1 MKPTTIASL
10 QKCKQDKKRFATI
23 TAYDYS
29 FAKLFADE
37 GINVMLV
44 GDSLGMTVQ
53 GHDSTLP
60 VTVADIAYHTAAVRR
75 GAPNCLLLADLPFMA
90 YATPEQAFENAAT
103 VMRAGANM
111 VKIEGGEWLVET
123 VQMLTERAVPVCGH
137 LGLTPQ
143 SVNIFGGYK
152 VQGRGDEAGD
162 RLLSD
167 ALALEAAGAQLL
179 VLECVPVE
187 LAKRITEAL
196 AIPVIGIGA
205 GNVTD
210 GQILV
215 MHDAFGITGGHI
227 PKFAKNFLAETGDIR
242 AAVRQYMAEVES
254 GVYPGEEHSFPLR
267 SDVVLIIETLPLL
280 RQQIRRLRMEGKRV
294 ALVPTMGNLHD
305 GHMKLVDEAKARA
318 DVVVVSIFVNPMQ
331 FDRPEDLARYP
342 RTLQEDCE
350 KLNKRKVDLVFAP
363 SVKEIYPNGTET
375 HTYVDVPGLSTM
387 LEGASRPGH
396 FRGVSTIVSKLFN
409 LVQPDIACFGEK
421 DFQQL
426 ALIRKMVADMGFDIE
441 IVGVP
446 IMRAKDGL
454 ALSSRNGYLTAEQ
467 RKIAPGLYK
476 VLSSIADKLQAGER
490 DLDEIIAIAGQELNE
505 KGFRSD
511 DIQIRDADTLLEIS
525 ENSKRAV
532 ILVAAWLGDARLIDN
547 KLVELA

>member
-1 MKPTTIASL
+1 M
-10 QKCKQDKKRFATI
+10 
-23 TAYDYS
+23 
-29 FAKLFADE
+29 
-37 GINVMLV
+37 
-44 GDSLGMTVQ
+44 
-53 GHDSTLP
+53 
-60 VTVADIAYHTAAVRR
+60 
-75 GAPNCLLLADLPFMA
+75 
-90 YATPEQAFENAAT
+90 
-103 VMRAGANM
+103 
-111 VKIEGGEWLVET
+111 
-123 VQMLTERAVPVCGH
+123 
-137 LGLTPQ
+137 
-143 SVNIFGGYK
+143 
-152 VQGRGDEAGD
+152 
-162 RLLSD
+162 
-167 ALALEAAGAQLL
+167 
-179 VLECVPVE
+179 
-187 LAKRITEAL
+187 
-196 AIPVIGIGA
+196 
-205 GNVTD
+205 
-210 GQILV
+210 
-215 MHDAFGITGGHI
+215 
-227 PKFAKNFLAETGDIR
+227 
-242 AAVRQYMAEVES
+242 
-254 GVYPGEEHSFPLR
+254 
-267 SDVVLIIETLPLL
+267 LIIETLPLL

-396 FRGVSTIVSKLFN
+396 FRGVSSIVSKLFN

-490 DLDEIIAIAGQELNE
+490 DLDEIITIAGQELNE
-505 KGFRSD
+505 KGFRAD
-511 DIQIRDADTLLEIS
+511 DIQIRDADTLLEVS
-525 ENSKRAV
+525 ETSKRAV

-547 KLVELA
+547 KMVELA

>member
-1 MKPTTIASL
+1 M
-10 QKCKQDKKRFATI
+10 
-23 TAYDYS
+23 
-29 FAKLFADE
+29 
-37 GINVMLV
+37 
-44 GDSLGMTVQ
+44 
-53 GHDSTLP
+53 
-60 VTVADIAYHTAAVRR
+60 
-75 GAPNCLLLADLPFMA
+75 
-90 YATPEQAFENAAT
+90 
-103 VMRAGANM
+103 
-111 VKIEGGEWLVET
+111 
-123 VQMLTERAVPVCGH
+123 
-137 LGLTPQ
+137 
-143 SVNIFGGYK
+143 
-152 VQGRGDEAGD
+152 
-162 RLLSD
+162 
-167 ALALEAAGAQLL
+167 
-179 VLECVPVE
+179 
-187 LAKRITEAL
+187 
-196 AIPVIGIGA
+196 
-205 GNVTD
+205 
-210 GQILV
+210 
-215 MHDAFGITGGHI
+215 
-227 PKFAKNFLAETGDIR
+227 
-242 AAVRQYMAEVES
+242 
-254 GVYPGEEHSFPLR
+254 
-267 SDVVLIIETLPLL
+267 LIIETLPLL

-331 FDRPEDLARYP
+331 FDRLEDLARYP

-511 DIQIRDADTLLEIS
+511 DIQIRDADTLLEVS

>member
-1 MKPTTIASL
+1 M
-10 QKCKQDKKRFATI
+10 
-23 TAYDYS
+23 
-29 FAKLFADE
+29 
-37 GINVMLV
+37 
-44 GDSLGMTVQ
+44 
-53 GHDSTLP
+53 
-60 VTVADIAYHTAAVRR
+60 
-75 GAPNCLLLADLPFMA
+75 
-90 YATPEQAFENAAT
+90 
-103 VMRAGANM
+103 
-111 VKIEGGEWLVET
+111 
-123 VQMLTERAVPVCGH
+123 
-137 LGLTPQ
+137 
-143 SVNIFGGYK
+143 
-152 VQGRGDEAGD
+152 
-162 RLLSD
+162 
-167 ALALEAAGAQLL
+167 
-179 VLECVPVE
+179 
-187 LAKRITEAL
+187 
-196 AIPVIGIGA
+196 
-205 GNVTD
+205 
-210 GQILV
+210 
-215 MHDAFGITGGHI
+215 
-227 PKFAKNFLAETGDIR
+227 
-242 AAVRQYMAEVES
+242 
-254 GVYPGEEHSFPLR
+254 
-267 SDVVLIIETLPLL
+267 LIIETLPLL

-305 GHMKLVDEAKARA
+305 GHMRLVDEAKARA

-490 DLDEIIAIAGQELNE
+490 DLDEIITIAGQELNE
-505 KGFRSD
+505 KGFRAD
-511 DIQIRDADTLLEIS
+511 DIQIRDADTLLEVS
-525 ENSKRAV
+525 ETSKRAV

-547 KLVELA
+547 KMVELA

>member
-1 MKPTTIASL
+1 M
-10 QKCKQDKKRFATI
+10 
-23 TAYDYS
+23 
-29 FAKLFADE
+29 
-37 GINVMLV
+37 
-44 GDSLGMTVQ
+44 
-53 GHDSTLP
+53 
-60 VTVADIAYHTAAVRR
+60 
-75 GAPNCLLLADLPFMA
+75 
-90 YATPEQAFENAAT
+90 
-103 VMRAGANM
+103 
-111 VKIEGGEWLVET
+111 
-123 VQMLTERAVPVCGH
+123 
-137 LGLTPQ
+137 
-143 SVNIFGGYK
+143 
-152 VQGRGDEAGD
+152 
-162 RLLSD
+162 
-167 ALALEAAGAQLL
+167 
-179 VLECVPVE
+179 
-187 LAKRITEAL
+187 
-196 AIPVIGIGA
+196 
-205 GNVTD
+205 
-210 GQILV
+210 
-215 MHDAFGITGGHI
+215 
-227 PKFAKNFLAETGDIR
+227 
-242 AAVRQYMAEVES
+242 
-254 GVYPGEEHSFPLR
+254 
-267 SDVVLIIETLPLL
+267 LIIETLPLL

-426 ALIRKMVADMGFDIE
+426 ALIRKMVADMGFNIE
-441 IVGVP
+441 IVDVP

-505 KGFRSD
+505 KGFRAD
-511 DIQIRDADTLLEIS
+511 DIQIRDADTLLEVS

-547 KLVELA
+547 KIVELV

>member
-1 MKPTTIASL
+1 M
-10 QKCKQDKKRFATI
+10 
-23 TAYDYS
+23 
-29 FAKLFADE
+29 
-37 GINVMLV
+37 
-44 GDSLGMTVQ
+44 
-53 GHDSTLP
+53 
-60 VTVADIAYHTAAVRR
+60 
-75 GAPNCLLLADLPFMA
+75 
-90 YATPEQAFENAAT
+90 
-103 VMRAGANM
+103 
-111 VKIEGGEWLVET
+111 
-123 VQMLTERAVPVCGH
+123 
-137 LGLTPQ
+137 
-143 SVNIFGGYK
+143 
-152 VQGRGDEAGD
+152 
-162 RLLSD
+162 
-167 ALALEAAGAQLL
+167 
-179 VLECVPVE
+179 
-187 LAKRITEAL
+187 
-196 AIPVIGIGA
+196 
-205 GNVTD
+205 
-210 GQILV
+210 
-215 MHDAFGITGGHI
+215 
-227 PKFAKNFLAETGDIR
+227 
-242 AAVRQYMAEVES
+242 
-254 GVYPGEEHSFPLR
+254 
-267 SDVVLIIETLPLL
+267 LIIETLPLL

-375 HTYVDVPGLSTM
+375 HTYVDVPSLSTI

-476 VLSSIADKLQAGER
+476 ILSSIADKLQVGER
-490 DLDEIIAIAGQELNE
+490 DLDEIITIAGQELNE
-505 KGFRSD
+505 KGFRAD
-511 DIQIRDADTLLEIS
+511 DIQIRDADTLLEVS
-525 ENSKRAV
+525 ETSKRAV

-547 KLVELA
+547 KMVELA

>member
-1 MKPTTIASL
+1 M
-10 QKCKQDKKRFATI
+10 
-23 TAYDYS
+23 
-29 FAKLFADE
+29 
-37 GINVMLV
+37 
-44 GDSLGMTVQ
+44 
-53 GHDSTLP
+53 
-60 VTVADIAYHTAAVRR
+60 
-75 GAPNCLLLADLPFMA
+75 
-90 YATPEQAFENAAT
+90 
-103 VMRAGANM
+103 
-111 VKIEGGEWLVET
+111 
-123 VQMLTERAVPVCGH
+123 
-137 LGLTPQ
+137 
-143 SVNIFGGYK
+143 
-152 VQGRGDEAGD
+152 
-162 RLLSD
+162 
-167 ALALEAAGAQLL
+167 
-179 VLECVPVE
+179 
-187 LAKRITEAL
+187 
-196 AIPVIGIGA
+196 
-205 GNVTD
+205 
-210 GQILV
+210 
-215 MHDAFGITGGHI
+215 
-227 PKFAKNFLAETGDIR
+227 
-242 AAVRQYMAEVES
+242 
-254 GVYPGEEHSFPLR
+254 
-267 SDVVLIIETLPLL
+267 LIIETLPLL

-441 IVGVP
+441 IIGVP

-505 KGFRSD
+505 KGFRAD
-511 DIQIRDADTLLEIS
+511 DIQIRDADTLLEFS

>member
-1 MKPTTIASL
+1 
-10 QKCKQDKKRFATI
+10 
-23 TAYDYS
+23 
-29 FAKLFADE
+29 
-37 GINVMLV
+37 MLI
-44 GDSLGMTVQ
+44 M
-53 GHDSTLP
+53 
-60 VTVADIAYHTAAVRR
+60 
-75 GAPNCLLLADLPFMA
+75 
-90 YATPEQAFENAAT
+90 
-103 VMRAGANM
+103 
-111 VKIEGGEWLVET
+111 
-123 VQMLTERAVPVCGH
+123 
-137 LGLTPQ
+137 
-143 SVNIFGGYK
+143 
-152 VQGRGDEAGD
+152 
-162 RLLSD
+162 
-167 ALALEAAGAQLL
+167 
-179 VLECVPVE
+179 
-187 LAKRITEAL
+187 
-196 AIPVIGIGA
+196 
-205 GNVTD
+205 
-210 GQILV
+210 
-215 MHDAFGITGGHI
+215 
-227 PKFAKNFLAETGDIR
+227 
-242 AAVRQYMAEVES
+242 
-254 GVYPGEEHSFPLR
+254 
-267 SDVVLIIETLPLL
+267 ETLPLL

-490 DLDEIIAIAGQELNE
+490 DLDEIITIAGQELNE
-505 KGFRSD
+505 KGFRAD
-511 DIQIRDADTLLEIS
+511 DIQIRDADTLLEVS
-525 ENSKRAV
+525 ETSKRAV

-547 KLVELA
+547 KMVELA

>member
-1 MKPTTIASL
+1 M
-10 QKCKQDKKRFATI
+10 
-23 TAYDYS
+23 
-29 FAKLFADE
+29 
-37 GINVMLV
+37 
-44 GDSLGMTVQ
+44 
-53 GHDSTLP
+53 
-60 VTVADIAYHTAAVRR
+60 
-75 GAPNCLLLADLPFMA
+75 
-90 YATPEQAFENAAT
+90 
-103 VMRAGANM
+103 
-111 VKIEGGEWLVET
+111 
-123 VQMLTERAVPVCGH
+123 
-137 LGLTPQ
+137 
-143 SVNIFGGYK
+143 
-152 VQGRGDEAGD
+152 
-162 RLLSD
+162 
-167 ALALEAAGAQLL
+167 
-179 VLECVPVE
+179 
-187 LAKRITEAL
+187 
-196 AIPVIGIGA
+196 
-205 GNVTD
+205 
-210 GQILV
+210 
-215 MHDAFGITGGHI
+215 
-227 PKFAKNFLAETGDIR
+227 
-242 AAVRQYMAEVES
+242 
-254 GVYPGEEHSFPLR
+254 
-267 SDVVLIIETLPLL
+267 LIIETLPLL

-490 DLDEIIAIAGQELNE
+490 DLDEIIIIAGQELNE
-505 KGFRSD
+505 KGFRAD
-511 DIQIRDADTLLEIS
+511 DIQIRDADTLLEVS
-525 ENSKRAV
+525 ETSKRAV

-547 KLVELA
+547 KMVELA

>member
-1 MKPTTIASL
+1 M
-10 QKCKQDKKRFATI
+10 
-23 TAYDYS
+23 
-29 FAKLFADE
+29 
-37 GINVMLV
+37 
-44 GDSLGMTVQ
+44 
-53 GHDSTLP
+53 
-60 VTVADIAYHTAAVRR
+60 
-75 GAPNCLLLADLPFMA
+75 
-90 YATPEQAFENAAT
+90 
-103 VMRAGANM
+103 
-111 VKIEGGEWLVET
+111 
-123 VQMLTERAVPVCGH
+123 
-137 LGLTPQ
+137 
-143 SVNIFGGYK
+143 
-152 VQGRGDEAGD
+152 
-162 RLLSD
+162 
-167 ALALEAAGAQLL
+167 
-179 VLECVPVE
+179 
-187 LAKRITEAL
+187 
-196 AIPVIGIGA
+196 
-205 GNVTD
+205 
-210 GQILV
+210 
-215 MHDAFGITGGHI
+215 
-227 PKFAKNFLAETGDIR
+227 
-242 AAVRQYMAEVES
+242 
-254 GVYPGEEHSFPLR
+254 
-267 SDVVLIIETLPLL
+267 LIIETLPLL

-305 GHMKLVDEAKARA
+305 GHMKLVDEAKTQA

-363 SVKEIYPNGTET
+363 SVKDIYPNGTET

-476 VLSSIADKLQAGER
+476 VLSSIADKLQSGER
-490 DLDEIIAIAGQELNE
+490 DLDEIITIAGQELNE
-505 KGFRSD
+505 KGFRAD
-511 DIQIRDADTLLEIS
+511 DIQIRDADTLLEVS
-525 ENSKRAV
+525 ENSKRVV

-547 KLVELA
+547 KIVELA

>member
-1 MKPTTIASL
+1 M
-10 QKCKQDKKRFATI
+10 
-23 TAYDYS
+23 
-29 FAKLFADE
+29 
-37 GINVMLV
+37 
-44 GDSLGMTVQ
+44 
-53 GHDSTLP
+53 
-60 VTVADIAYHTAAVRR
+60 
-75 GAPNCLLLADLPFMA
+75 
-90 YATPEQAFENAAT
+90 
-103 VMRAGANM
+103 
-111 VKIEGGEWLVET
+111 
-123 VQMLTERAVPVCGH
+123 
-137 LGLTPQ
+137 
-143 SVNIFGGYK
+143 
-152 VQGRGDEAGD
+152 
-162 RLLSD
+162 
-167 ALALEAAGAQLL
+167 
-179 VLECVPVE
+179 
-187 LAKRITEAL
+187 
-196 AIPVIGIGA
+196 
-205 GNVTD
+205 
-210 GQILV
+210 
-215 MHDAFGITGGHI
+215 
-227 PKFAKNFLAETGDIR
+227 
-242 AAVRQYMAEVES
+242 
-254 GVYPGEEHSFPLR
+254 
-267 SDVVLIIETLPLL
+267 LIIETLPLL

-490 DLDEIIAIAGQELNE
+490 DLDEIITIAGQELNE
-505 KGFRSD
+505 KGFRAY
-511 DIQIRDADTLLEIS
+511 DIQIRDADTLLEVS
-525 ENSKRAV
+525 ETSKRAV

-547 KLVELA
+547 KMVELA

>member
-1 MKPTTIASL
+1 M
-10 QKCKQDKKRFATI
+10 
-23 TAYDYS
+23 
-29 FAKLFADE
+29 
-37 GINVMLV
+37 
-44 GDSLGMTVQ
+44 
-53 GHDSTLP
+53 
-60 VTVADIAYHTAAVRR
+60 
-75 GAPNCLLLADLPFMA
+75 
-90 YATPEQAFENAAT
+90 
-103 VMRAGANM
+103 
-111 VKIEGGEWLVET
+111 
-123 VQMLTERAVPVCGH
+123 
-137 LGLTPQ
+137 
-143 SVNIFGGYK
+143 
-152 VQGRGDEAGD
+152 
-162 RLLSD
+162 
-167 ALALEAAGAQLL
+167 
-179 VLECVPVE
+179 
-187 LAKRITEAL
+187 
-196 AIPVIGIGA
+196 
-205 GNVTD
+205 
-210 GQILV
+210 
-215 MHDAFGITGGHI
+215 
-227 PKFAKNFLAETGDIR
+227 
-242 AAVRQYMAEVES
+242 
-254 GVYPGEEHSFPLR
+254 
-267 SDVVLIIETLPLL
+267 LIIETLPLL

-476 VLSSIADKLQAGER
+476 VLSSIADILQAGER

-511 DIQIRDADTLLEIS
+511 DIQIRDADTLLEVS

>member
-1 MKPTTIASL
+1 M
-10 QKCKQDKKRFATI
+10 
-23 TAYDYS
+23 
-29 FAKLFADE
+29 
-37 GINVMLV
+37 
-44 GDSLGMTVQ
+44 
-53 GHDSTLP
+53 
-60 VTVADIAYHTAAVRR
+60 
-75 GAPNCLLLADLPFMA
+75 
-90 YATPEQAFENAAT
+90 
-103 VMRAGANM
+103 
-111 VKIEGGEWLVET
+111 
-123 VQMLTERAVPVCGH
+123 
-137 LGLTPQ
+137 
-143 SVNIFGGYK
+143 
-152 VQGRGDEAGD
+152 
-162 RLLSD
+162 
-167 ALALEAAGAQLL
+167 
-179 VLECVPVE
+179 
-187 LAKRITEAL
+187 
-196 AIPVIGIGA
+196 
-205 GNVTD
+205 
-210 GQILV
+210 
-215 MHDAFGITGGHI
+215 
-227 PKFAKNFLAETGDIR
+227 
-242 AAVRQYMAEVES
+242 
-254 GVYPGEEHSFPLR
+254 
-267 SDVVLIIETLPLL
+267 LIIETLPLL
-280 RQQIRRLRMEGKRV
+280 RQQILRLRMEGKRV

-331 FDRPEDLARYP
+331 FDRPEDLVRYP

-490 DLDEIIAIAGQELNE
+490 DLDEIITIAGQELNE
-505 KGFRSD
+505 KGFRAD
-511 DIQIRDADTLLEIS
+511 DIQIRDADTLLEVS
-525 ENSKRAV
+525 ETSKRAV

-547 KLVELA
+547 KMVELA

>member
-1 MKPTTIASL
+1 M
-10 QKCKQDKKRFATI
+10 
-23 TAYDYS
+23 
-29 FAKLFADE
+29 
-37 GINVMLV
+37 
-44 GDSLGMTVQ
+44 
-53 GHDSTLP
+53 
-60 VTVADIAYHTAAVRR
+60 
-75 GAPNCLLLADLPFMA
+75 
-90 YATPEQAFENAAT
+90 
-103 VMRAGANM
+103 
-111 VKIEGGEWLVET
+111 
-123 VQMLTERAVPVCGH
+123 
-137 LGLTPQ
+137 
-143 SVNIFGGYK
+143 
-152 VQGRGDEAGD
+152 
-162 RLLSD
+162 
-167 ALALEAAGAQLL
+167 
-179 VLECVPVE
+179 
-187 LAKRITEAL
+187 
-196 AIPVIGIGA
+196 
-205 GNVTD
+205 
-210 GQILV
+210 
-215 MHDAFGITGGHI
+215 
-227 PKFAKNFLAETGDIR
+227 
-242 AAVRQYMAEVES
+242 
-254 GVYPGEEHSFPLR
+254 
-267 SDVVLIIETLPLL
+267 LIIETLPLL

-426 ALIRKMVADMGFDIE
+426 ALIRKMVADMSFDIE

-505 KGFRSD
+505 KGFRAD
-511 DIQIRDADTLLEIS
+511 DIQIRDADTLLEVS
-525 ENSKRAV
+525 ETSKRAV

-547 KLVELA
+547 KMVELA

>member
-1 MKPTTIASL
+1 M
-10 QKCKQDKKRFATI
+10 
-23 TAYDYS
+23 
-29 FAKLFADE
+29 
-37 GINVMLV
+37 
-44 GDSLGMTVQ
+44 
-53 GHDSTLP
+53 
-60 VTVADIAYHTAAVRR
+60 
-75 GAPNCLLLADLPFMA
+75 
-90 YATPEQAFENAAT
+90 
-103 VMRAGANM
+103 
-111 VKIEGGEWLVET
+111 
-123 VQMLTERAVPVCGH
+123 
-137 LGLTPQ
+137 
-143 SVNIFGGYK
+143 
-152 VQGRGDEAGD
+152 
-162 RLLSD
+162 
-167 ALALEAAGAQLL
+167 
-179 VLECVPVE
+179 
-187 LAKRITEAL
+187 
-196 AIPVIGIGA
+196 
-205 GNVTD
+205 
-210 GQILV
+210 
-215 MHDAFGITGGHI
+215 
-227 PKFAKNFLAETGDIR
+227 
-242 AAVRQYMAEVES
+242 
-254 GVYPGEEHSFPLR
+254 
-267 SDVVLIIETLPLL
+267 LIIETLPLL

-331 FDRPEDLARYP
+331 FDRPGDLARYP

-490 DLDEIIAIAGQELNE
+490 DLDEIITIAGQELNE
-505 KGFRSD
+505 KGFRAD
-511 DIQIRDADTLLEIS
+511 DIQIRDADTLLEVS
-525 ENSKRAV
+525 ETSKRAV

-547 KLVELA
+547 KMVELA

>member
-1 MKPTTIASL
+1 M
-10 QKCKQDKKRFATI
+10 
-23 TAYDYS
+23 
-29 FAKLFADE
+29 
-37 GINVMLV
+37 
-44 GDSLGMTVQ
+44 
-53 GHDSTLP
+53 
-60 VTVADIAYHTAAVRR
+60 
-75 GAPNCLLLADLPFMA
+75 
-90 YATPEQAFENAAT
+90 
-103 VMRAGANM
+103 
-111 VKIEGGEWLVET
+111 
-123 VQMLTERAVPVCGH
+123 
-137 LGLTPQ
+137 
-143 SVNIFGGYK
+143 
-152 VQGRGDEAGD
+152 
-162 RLLSD
+162 
-167 ALALEAAGAQLL
+167 
-179 VLECVPVE
+179 
-187 LAKRITEAL
+187 
-196 AIPVIGIGA
+196 
-205 GNVTD
+205 
-210 GQILV
+210 
-215 MHDAFGITGGHI
+215 
-227 PKFAKNFLAETGDIR
+227 
-242 AAVRQYMAEVES
+242 
-254 GVYPGEEHSFPLR
+254 
-267 SDVVLIIETLPLL
+267 LIIETLPLL
-280 RQQIRRLRMEGKRV
+280 RQQIRRLRMEGKRA

-467 RKIAPGLYK
+467 REIAPGLYK

-490 DLDEIIAIAGQELNE
+490 DLDEIITIAGQELNE
-505 KGFRSD
+505 KGFRAD
-511 DIQIRDADTLLEIS
+511 DIQIRDADTLLEVS
-525 ENSKRAV
+525 ETSKRAV

-547 KLVELA
+547 KMVELA

>member
-1 MKPTTIASL
+1 M
-10 QKCKQDKKRFATI
+10 
-23 TAYDYS
+23 
-29 FAKLFADE
+29 
-37 GINVMLV
+37 
-44 GDSLGMTVQ
+44 
-53 GHDSTLP
+53 
-60 VTVADIAYHTAAVRR
+60 
-75 GAPNCLLLADLPFMA
+75 
-90 YATPEQAFENAAT
+90 
-103 VMRAGANM
+103 
-111 VKIEGGEWLVET
+111 
-123 VQMLTERAVPVCGH
+123 
-137 LGLTPQ
+137 
-143 SVNIFGGYK
+143 
-152 VQGRGDEAGD
+152 
-162 RLLSD
+162 
-167 ALALEAAGAQLL
+167 
-179 VLECVPVE
+179 
-187 LAKRITEAL
+187 
-196 AIPVIGIGA
+196 
-205 GNVTD
+205 
-210 GQILV
+210 
-215 MHDAFGITGGHI
+215 
-227 PKFAKNFLAETGDIR
+227 
-242 AAVRQYMAEVES
+242 
-254 GVYPGEEHSFPLR
+254 
-267 SDVVLIIETLPLL
+267 LIIETLPLL

-305 GHMKLVDEAKARA
+305 GDMKLVDEAKARA

-490 DLDEIIAIAGQELNE
+490 DLDEIITIAGQELNE
-505 KGFRSD
+505 KGFRAD
-511 DIQIRDADTLLEIS
+511 DIQIRDADTLLEVS
-525 ENSKRAV
+525 ETSKRAV

-547 KLVELA
+547 KMVELA

>member
-1 MKPTTIASL
+1 M
-10 QKCKQDKKRFATI
+10 
-23 TAYDYS
+23 
-29 FAKLFADE
+29 
-37 GINVMLV
+37 
-44 GDSLGMTVQ
+44 
-53 GHDSTLP
+53 
-60 VTVADIAYHTAAVRR
+60 
-75 GAPNCLLLADLPFMA
+75 
-90 YATPEQAFENAAT
+90 
-103 VMRAGANM
+103 
-111 VKIEGGEWLVET
+111 
-123 VQMLTERAVPVCGH
+123 
-137 LGLTPQ
+137 
-143 SVNIFGGYK
+143 
-152 VQGRGDEAGD
+152 
-162 RLLSD
+162 
-167 ALALEAAGAQLL
+167 
-179 VLECVPVE
+179 
-187 LAKRITEAL
+187 
-196 AIPVIGIGA
+196 
-205 GNVTD
+205 
-210 GQILV
+210 
-215 MHDAFGITGGHI
+215 
-227 PKFAKNFLAETGDIR
+227 
-242 AAVRQYMAEVES
+242 
-254 GVYPGEEHSFPLR
+254 
-267 SDVVLIIETLPLL
+267 LIIETLPLL
-280 RQQIRRLRMEGKRV
+280 CQQIRRLRMEGKRV

-476 VLSSIADKLQAGER
+476 VLSSIADKLQVGER
-490 DLDEIIAIAGQELNE
+490 DLDEIITIAGQELNE
-505 KGFRSD
+505 KGFRAD
-511 DIQIRDADTLLEIS
+511 DIQIRDADTLLEVS
-525 ENSKRAV
+525 ETSKRAV

-547 KLVELA
+547 KMVELA

>member
-1 MKPTTIASL
+1 M
-10 QKCKQDKKRFATI
+10 
-23 TAYDYS
+23 
-29 FAKLFADE
+29 
-37 GINVMLV
+37 
-44 GDSLGMTVQ
+44 
-53 GHDSTLP
+53 
-60 VTVADIAYHTAAVRR
+60 
-75 GAPNCLLLADLPFMA
+75 
-90 YATPEQAFENAAT
+90 
-103 VMRAGANM
+103 
-111 VKIEGGEWLVET
+111 
-123 VQMLTERAVPVCGH
+123 
-137 LGLTPQ
+137 
-143 SVNIFGGYK
+143 
-152 VQGRGDEAGD
+152 
-162 RLLSD
+162 
-167 ALALEAAGAQLL
+167 
-179 VLECVPVE
+179 
-187 LAKRITEAL
+187 
-196 AIPVIGIGA
+196 
-205 GNVTD
+205 
-210 GQILV
+210 
-215 MHDAFGITGGHI
+215 
-227 PKFAKNFLAETGDIR
+227 
-242 AAVRQYMAEVES
+242 
-254 GVYPGEEHSFPLR
+254 
-267 SDVVLIIETLPLL
+267 LIIETLPLL

-294 ALVPTMGNLHD
+294 ALVPTMGILLD

-490 DLDEIIAIAGQELNE
+490 DLDEIITIAGQELNE
-505 KGFRSD
+505 KGFRAD
-511 DIQIRDADTLLEIS
+511 DIQIRDADTLLEVS

-547 KLVELA
+547 KIVELV

>member
-1 MKPTTIASL
+1 M
-10 QKCKQDKKRFATI
+10 
-23 TAYDYS
+23 
-29 FAKLFADE
+29 
-37 GINVMLV
+37 
-44 GDSLGMTVQ
+44 
-53 GHDSTLP
+53 
-60 VTVADIAYHTAAVRR
+60 
-75 GAPNCLLLADLPFMA
+75 
-90 YATPEQAFENAAT
+90 
-103 VMRAGANM
+103 
-111 VKIEGGEWLVET
+111 
-123 VQMLTERAVPVCGH
+123 
-137 LGLTPQ
+137 
-143 SVNIFGGYK
+143 
-152 VQGRGDEAGD
+152 
-162 RLLSD
+162 
-167 ALALEAAGAQLL
+167 
-179 VLECVPVE
+179 
-187 LAKRITEAL
+187 
-196 AIPVIGIGA
+196 
-205 GNVTD
+205 
-210 GQILV
+210 
-215 MHDAFGITGGHI
+215 
-227 PKFAKNFLAETGDIR
+227 
-242 AAVRQYMAEVES
+242 
-254 GVYPGEEHSFPLR
+254 
-267 SDVVLIIETLPLL
+267 LIIETLPLL

-363 SVKEIYPNGTET
+363 SVKGIYPNGTET

-511 DIQIRDADTLLEIS
+511 DIQIRDADTLLEVS

>member
-1 MKPTTIASL
+1 M
-10 QKCKQDKKRFATI
+10 
-23 TAYDYS
+23 
-29 FAKLFADE
+29 
-37 GINVMLV
+37 
-44 GDSLGMTVQ
+44 
-53 GHDSTLP
+53 
-60 VTVADIAYHTAAVRR
+60 
-75 GAPNCLLLADLPFMA
+75 
-90 YATPEQAFENAAT
+90 
-103 VMRAGANM
+103 
-111 VKIEGGEWLVET
+111 
-123 VQMLTERAVPVCGH
+123 
-137 LGLTPQ
+137 
-143 SVNIFGGYK
+143 
-152 VQGRGDEAGD
+152 
-162 RLLSD
+162 
-167 ALALEAAGAQLL
+167 
-179 VLECVPVE
+179 
-187 LAKRITEAL
+187 
-196 AIPVIGIGA
+196 
-205 GNVTD
+205 
-210 GQILV
+210 
-215 MHDAFGITGGHI
+215 
-227 PKFAKNFLAETGDIR
+227 
-242 AAVRQYMAEVES
+242 
-254 GVYPGEEHSFPLR
+254 
-267 SDVVLIIETLPLL
+267 LIIETLPLL

-490 DLDEIIAIAGQELNE
+490 DLDEIIASAQQELNE

-511 DIQIRDADTLLEIS
+511 DIQIRDADTLLEVS

-547 KLVELA
+547 KMVELA